1 MHLFIVVLVVTL
13 GQCNFIKKCPIRLLF
28 WQGERG
34 SRLVSRCIVVLCT
47 RLILCLLSFVF
58 ACCHLSLLAAGR
70 LLLLRTMTSSSHFHQ
85 WSLLYVVGLVVLIA
99 HQCWA
104 LLFFAQCCVSSFCR
118 VSRWFFTLCHC
129 FFALRHRLLGHF
141 QQVISLW
148 GLLTSWL
155 DFLDPWGPLSLL
167 VLNLDLKFACGSD
180 KLEQSWGLED
190 N

>member
-1 MHLFIVVLVVTL
+1 MLLSIVVLVVTL

-34 SRLVSRCIVVLCT
+34 SRLVSWCIVVLCT
-47 RLILCLLSFVF
+47 RSIPCLLSFVF

-70 LLLLRTMTSSSHFHQ
+70 PLLLRTLTSSLHFRQ

-99 HQCWA
+99 CQCWA

-118 VSRWFFTLCHC
+118 VSWWFFALCHH
-129 FFALRHRLLGHF
+129 FFALRHRLANRWSACG
-141 QQVISLW
+141 V
-148 GLLTSWL
+148 SWL
-155 DFLDPWGPLSLL
+155 
-167 VLNLDLKFACGSD
+167 LDLISWILGVPFPCLSWILTWNLPVGLINLSN
-180 KLEQSWGLED
+180 LEVLRIT